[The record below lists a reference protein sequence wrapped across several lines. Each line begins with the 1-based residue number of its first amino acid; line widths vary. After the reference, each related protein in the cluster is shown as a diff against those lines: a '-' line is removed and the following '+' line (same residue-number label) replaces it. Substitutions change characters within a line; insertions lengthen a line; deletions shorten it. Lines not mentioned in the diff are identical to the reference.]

1 MIRKAITVLPLPMAM
16 LPIKR
21 GIRDM
26 MKKFILILAV
36 LQVWG
41 KCALAGEATILE
53 YKQALTKCYNDF
65 EHSEK
70 YCSDWSAKCFSYILT
85 EQEKLQKCY
94 QSIAVRIFT
103 QYYGLSNNEALL
115 KYNKHKEFLQQEYQF
130 VYGNTI
136 YCKENNCGIAPDLY
150 SEYATSQ
157 GLYTYIK
164 KTMSYIE
171 NQ

>member
-1 MIRKAITVLPLPMAM
+1 MFRGLN
-16 LPIKR
+16 KR
-21 GIRDM
+21 HCRSKWVVFG
-26 MKKFILILAV
+26 
-36 LQVWG
+36 G
-41 KCALAGEATILE
+41 
-53 YKQALTKCYNDF
+53 TKWCYCFCN
-65 EHSEK
+65 
-70 YCSDWSAKCFSYILT
+70 AKCFSYILT